1 MRNIPLQVLIC
12 LQPLVKLESVLSM
25 RNYVL
30 NRPAKL
36 NSLNT
41 EMLEQLRPKLEV
53 GRLSYVRGGNFHY
66 CAGVEPIGY
75 CLDNCGDW
83 HRSRVLRGGRRCTYV
98 PS

>member
-41 EMLEQLRPKLEV
+41 EMLEQLRPKIEV
-53 GRLSYVRGGNFHY
+53 GRLSYVRGGNSHC

-83 HRSRVLRGGRRCTYV
+83 HWSCVLRGGRRCTYV